1 MSDFTPVFRD
11 DFNGTDLNRDVW
23 NTLYSGTY
31 WNGAFAWDPS
41 QVELG
46 GGVLTIATERQGG
59 FWESGGLS
67 TIPEGQ
73 TYGSYEFRARLD
85 EGQGTSA
92 VILLWPTSNQWTDE
106 VDIVEA
112 YRADR
117 SFFAFTNH
125 GDPNETQFVQVD
137 VSEWHDYRLDWTPG
151 ALVLSVDG
159 QERSRITTDV
169 PSQPMSFGMQGH
181 VHAASETW
189 FGGAPDGST
198 PSRVE
203 LEVDWVKVSAWT
215 PGQGTDQPAQAD
227 AAPAQVVDATADTS
241 VAADGGTDWLAA
253 AALYVQNDGTW
264 DGSWRNQVASG
275 QITLEDVAARLQS
288 GLGQWDFWH

>member
-1 MSDFTPVFRD
+1 MSDFTRVFRD
-11 DFNGTDLNRDVW
+11 DFNGTDLDRDVW

-46 GGVLTIATERQGG
+46 GGVLTIATENQGG
-59 FWESGGLS
+59 AWLSGGLS

-92 VILLWPTSNQWTDE
+92 AILLWPTSNEWTDE

-112 YRADR
+112 YRGDR
-117 SFFAFTNH
+117 DFFAFTNH
-125 GDPNETQFVQVD
+125 GEPNETQYIQLD
-137 VSEWHDYRLDWTPG
+137 VSQWHDYRLDWTPG
-151 ALVLSVDG
+151 ELVLSVDG
-159 QERSRITTDV
+159 VERGRITTDV
-169 PSQPMSFGMQGH
+169 PQQPMAFGMQGH
-181 VHAASETW
+181 VHADWEGW

-198 PSRVE
+198 PQRVE

-215 PGQGTDQPAQAD
+215 PGQGTEEES
-227 AAPAQVVDATADTS
+227 APQQMVDVTADTS
-241 VAADGGTDWLAA
+241 VTAADGTTDWLAA

-264 DGSWRNQVASG
+264 EGSWRNQVADR
-275 QITLEDVAARLQS
+275 QITLEDVAERLQA